1 MLFSVITGASFFLAG
16 FLWNRLD
23 LAWVM
28 LPLLVVGIFLA
39 LTLAAFVFLIIQNT
53 RIVFFMG

>member
-39 LTLAAFVFLIIQNT
+39 LTLAACSLALYHC
-53 RIVFFMG
+53 R